1 MGSELEL
8 LKGLQLECPQGQP
21 ESWGT
26 EGPSASLLAWRV
38 FLKTQWGI
46 GGYAFFRA
54 LMYHVCEGPSL
65 PFRSQALADERLT
78 NLVPVS
84 HFWDQSEPRLFVCEA
99 VQEVPG
105 APLQPTDRK
114 ALGEASTGPTVPH
127 AVAFVFRLVGTWQA
141 LSSQHGPQGSSGE
154 WIQESKRSPPGCRG
168 TPIPSGLT
176 LRAGP
181 TLCHVPFS
189 LSSSELFIK
198 TVNVNLP
205 LDVSSSCGVQLLRP
219 TPQSSL
225 DRLAPSPL
233 SPPQPPALQ
242 GLPPQNW

>member
-26 EGPSASLLAWRV
+26 EDPSASLLAWRV
-38 FLKTQWGI
+38 FLKTQWS
-46 GGYAFFRA
+46 FFRA

-65 PFRSQALADERLT
+65 SFRSQALTDERLT

-141 LSSQHGPQGSSGE
+141 LSSQQVHREVLGNGFRRASAHPQD
-154 WIQESKRSPPGCRG
+154 
-168 TPIPSGLT
+168 
-176 LRAGP
+176 AG
-181 TLCHVPFS
+181 
-189 LSSSELFIK
+189 
-198 TVNVNLP
+198 
-205 LDVSSSCGVQLLRP
+205 G
-219 TPQSSL
+219 
-225 DRLAPSPL
+225 RLSPL
-233 SPPQPPALQ
+233 
-242 GLPPQNW
+242 G